1 VAEILCLDD
10 ELRELIAGRA
20 SIRQIKDLA
29 QRKGTRF
36 LHEAA
41 LDMAWRGETTL
52 EEVHRVAPMV

>member
-1 VAEILCLDD
+1 MMS
-10 ELRELIAGRA
+10 LRELIAGRA
-20 SIRQIKDLA
+20 SIRQIKDMA

-41 LDMAWRGETTL
+41 LEMAWRGETTL